1 MTDIYLRRTAN
12 GFSPDSDED
21 AKLCQRFKMGEVV
34 RADVVR
40 PRNLLFF
47 RKWWALVKVGY
58 ELWEETCP
66 RHQHKGMD
74 VLPEFERF
82 RRDVTILAGFAK
94 PVVNIKGELRLEA
107 ESIAFGN
114 MTEDRFDQLYSA
126 TIDVLLQKVLTGKG
140 ISESQLRNMADL
152 VMDFA

>member
-12 GFSPDSDED
+12 GFAPDSDED
-21 AKLCQRFKMGEVV
+21 AKACSRFKMGEVV

-40 PRNLLFF
+40 PRNLNFF

-94 PVVNIKGELRLEA
+94 PVVNIRGELRLEA
-107 ESIAFGN
+107 ESLAFGN
-114 MTEDRFDQLYSA
+114 MTEDRFDKLYSA

-140 ISESQLRNMADL
+140 VSESQLRNMADL